1 MVYANTKFR
10 MAVTF
15 FDWPNKDVAQLV
27 GKSPQTVSGY
37 SDDDGTTPPVDVLQ
51 TIIRLMNKKIGNDVL
66 TLNDFLD
73 DSISVSELLS
83 KLEMAKLPS
92 ASRELV
98 FRVRRIVRR
107 AERNPTIHRMLEA
120 LERVVEDEDF
130 GGSANLTIS
139 VGVC

>member
-130 GGSANLTIS
+130 GGSAN
-139 VGVC
+139 